1 MWTKNARF
9 LYVYIRECLFILSY
23 EMTFIFAWPKE
34 FLATMLRH
42 LGVKIDDIQQYLGN
56 SDILTTYNIYVNFE
70 QEQNKTLLNLL
81 VDILKEEDLENVGLA
96 LIFLVPK
103 A

>member
-1 MWTKNARF
+1 
-9 LYVYIRECLFILSY
+9 
-23 EMTFIFAWPKE
+23 
-34 FLATMLRH
+34 MLRH